1 MIAILNATGPAPAS
15 APVPAPAPVRT
26 LPPVDVTGELVPTG
40 EVADSGAS
48 AAVTGPPAADASIT
62 AEPAGAA
69 FGPVLALPGTRPAA
83 VVSVTRQGRPVGA
96 FLLSGDRLRYRP
108 VVDADQVL
116 VAAAGALT
124 VAALVAGAVAVGRRR
139 PPAIGALTMGPG
151 GWVSLRGLPT
161 SAPRAAR
168 PWWARL
174 LRANRL
180 VVQR

>member
-1 MIAILNATGPAPAS
+1 MIAILNATGPAPA
-15 APVPAPAPVRT
+15 PVPGAVPLPGAGAAPAPGAGAALPAAPAPVRA
-26 LPPVDVTGELVPTG
+26 PAPVDAVDV
-40 EVADSGAS
+40 GA
-48 AAVTGPPAADASIT
+48 PA
-62 AEPAGAA
+62 EAA

-83 VVSVTRQGRPVGA
+83 VVPVTRQGRPVGA

-108 VVDADQVL
+108 VVNADQVL
-116 VAAAGALT
+116 AAAAGALT

-174 LRANRL
+174 LRADRL